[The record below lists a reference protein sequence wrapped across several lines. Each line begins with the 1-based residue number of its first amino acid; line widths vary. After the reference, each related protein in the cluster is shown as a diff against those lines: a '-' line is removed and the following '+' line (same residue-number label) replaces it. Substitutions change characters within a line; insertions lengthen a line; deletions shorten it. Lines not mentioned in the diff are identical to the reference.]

1 MKVLREQINH
11 FIGEVEQV
19 EIEQMASLKTREK
32 LEVSIKTKSE
42 QSKLD
47 SADLDI
53 VTNAINILRK
63 VSDGAVQQSYQFIT
77 ESINAAL
84 ERIFEKSTRRI
95 RLKEYTRGGM
105 YPQLEIELHVENDVV
120 RSLKDDSGHGIMQ
133 IISLLCILSL
143 IVITGSRKVLVVDEM
158 LSGLSAKSRSIIDDI
173 LWTFTEIG
181 FQFIISEHGYI
192 PRGSKVYHL
201 ESSGGISKVVDEY
214 IQGDGIYL
222 DGLLGR
228 LQDADEE
235 TVRAE
240 IVGELQGGNVIQI

>member
-1 MKVLREQINH
+1 MSELRNQIKA
-11 FIGEVEQV
+11 FISEVEQ
-19 EIEQMASLKTREK
+19 IE
-32 LEVSIKTKSE
+32 LEQKASIKTKEQLESSIKEKAE

-47 SADLDI
+47 SVDLDI
-53 VTNAINILRK
+53 VTNALNIIRQ
-63 VSDGAVQQSYQFIT
+63 VSDEAVQQSYEFIT

-84 ERIFEKSTRRI
+84 ERIFDKSVRKI
-95 RLKEYTRGGM
+95 KLKEYTRAGM
-105 YPQLEIELHVENDVV
+105 YPQLEIELHVENDIV

-143 IVITGSRKVLVVDEM
+143 IVITGSRKILVVDEM

-201 ESSGGISKVVDEY
+201 ESNGGISTIVDEY
-214 IQGDGIYL
+214 IQSNGIYL

-228 LQDADEE
+228 LKEE
-235 TVRAE
+235 DSDIVRGE
-240 IVGELQGGNVIQI
+240 VIGELQSGNVIQI

>member
-1 MKVLREQINH
+1 MVDRERVALFINN
-11 FIGEVEQV
+11 VEQV
-19 EIEQMASLKTREK
+19 ELEQMASIKTREK
-32 LEVSIKTKSE
+32 LEKSVKDKSE
-42 QSKLD
+42 KSKLD
-47 SADLDI
+47 SVDLEI

-63 VSDGAVQQSYQFIT
+63 VSDEAVQQSYQFIT

-84 ERIFEKSTRRI
+84 ERIFEKSTRKI

-105 YPQLEIELHVENDVV
+105 YPQLEVELHVENDVV

-143 IVITGSRKVLVVDEM
+143 IVITGSRKILVVDEM

-181 FQFIISEHGYI
+181 FQFVISEHGYI

-201 ESSGGISKVVDEY
+201 ESSGGISKIIDEY

-228 LQDADEE
+228 LQEADDD
-235 TVRAE
+235 TVRQE
-240 IVGELQGGNVIQI
+240 VVGELQSGKVIQL

>member
-1 MKVLREQINH
+1 MVDRERVALFINN
-11 FIGEVEQV
+11 VEQV
-19 EIEQMASLKTREK
+19 ELEQMASIKTREK
-32 LEVSIKTKSE
+32 LEKSVKDKSE
-42 QSKLD
+42 KSKLD
-47 SADLDI
+47 SVDLEI

-63 VSDGAVQQSYQFIT
+63 VSDEAVQQSYQFIT

-84 ERIFEKSTRRI
+84 ERIFEKSIRKI

-105 YPQLEIELHVENDVV
+105 YPQLEVELHVENDVV

-143 IVITGSRKVLVVDEM
+143 IVITGSRKILVVDEM

-181 FQFIISEHGYI
+181 FQFVISEHGYI

-201 ESSGGISKVVDEY
+201 ESSGGISKIVDEY

-228 LQDADEE
+228 LQEADDD
-235 TVRAE
+235 TVRQE
-240 IVGELQGGNVIQI
+240 VVGELQSGKVIQI